1 MKVER
6 ARMASS
12 ILVLED
18 DENLRETIIEL
29 LEDHDYHV
37 VGADGPDKAI
47 EIAKKQVFHLMIS
60 DIRMAGSTD
69 GIGAVSKIKRDIR
82 PEIFVLMITGYADT
96 EAPFRAMDAQVDGY
110 LYKNDFNANL
120 LLMTV
125 ESILKQR
132 EEKSFFRS
140 LLNPLMN
147 ASKKLLHAHEQA
159 KYERAKEKLDEG
171 RYAAYKRYVVSIQSR
186 QLLIGGALEIW
197 DSFDIIEGYYPK
209 VHTPPEMGQIYAKY
223 AEIYKMID
231 ERCRKPL
238 SQLKPREPKQV
249 DRKTFQGLFDRI
261 SNNRL
266 SATDV
271 QMAEHL
277 RKMDPGERNRDP
289 NFRRL
294 YNRIWLGQV

>member
-1 MKVER
+1 
-6 ARMASS
+6 MASS

-29 LEDHDYHV
+29 LEDNDYHV

-47 EIAKKQVFHLMIS
+47 ELAKQQVFHLMIS

-125 ESILKQR
+125 ESILKQK

-140 LLNPLMN
+140 LLNPLVN
-147 ASKKLLHAHEQA
+147 ASKKILQAHEQA

-171 RYAAYKRYVVSIQSR
+171 RYATYKRYVVSIQSR
-186 QLLIGGALEIW
+186 QLLIGGALELW
-197 DSFDIIEGYYPK
+197 DSFDVIESYYPK
-209 VHTPPEMGQIYAKY
+209 FHTPPEMGQLYQKY

-231 ERCRKPL
+231 DRCRKPL
-238 SQLKPREPKQV
+238 SQLKAREPKQV
-249 DRKTFQGLFDRI
+249 ERKLFQGLFDRI
-261 SNNRL
+261 CSNRL

-294 YNRIWLGQV
+294 YNRIWLGQI

>member
-1 MKVER
+1 
-6 ARMASS
+6 MASS

-29 LEDHDYHV
+29 LEDNDYHV

-47 EIAKKQVFHLMIS
+47 ELAKQQVFHLMIS

-140 LLNPLMN
+140 LLNPLVN
-147 ASKKLLHAHEQA
+147 ASKKLLQAHEQA

-171 RYAAYKRYVVSIQSR
+171 RYATYKRYVVSIQSR
-186 QLLIGGALEIW
+186 QLLIGGAIELW
-197 DSFDIIEGYYPK
+197 DSFDVIEQYYPK
-209 VHTPPEMGQIYAKY
+209 FHTPPEMGQLYQKY

-231 ERCRKPL
+231 DRCRKPL
-238 SQLKPREPKQV
+238 SQLKAREAKQV
-249 DRKTFQGLFDRI
+249 ERKLFQGLFDRI
-261 SNNRL
+261 CSNRL

-294 YNRIWLGQV
+294 YNRIWLGQI